1 MKHTEKCV
9 VLGEETACRFQ
20 GMRRRGVTR
29 ALCAL
34 LGWGLL
40 LPGPPVE
47 AQRIQVGQE
56 FINSRTSVLWLGQE
70 KGFFTKEGL
79 EVEVVP
85 IRGGTAGAQAMTS
98 GQIQFSLSATAAS
111 IPAIAAGSDIVELMN
126 FEPVTAYLLVGSKD
140 LKNPTE
146 LKGKRVGVSGLG
158 LSNSSLGAR
167 LALKHFGLD
176 PVRDQIAL
184 VAVGTETERVL
195 AIVSGSVAATV
206 LGPEFR
212 TKAEQAGTQVLA
224 DLRTL
229 GIAWAG
235 SNLVTTRRYLHANP
249 EISERVLKALL
260 RAIAF
265 IRDPQNKPAVFGIFK
280 EKLRYPKLESIQFM
294 VREAAAFLPQIGR
307 LKAEEV
313 ALLEPLKALDQSGWI
328 DSLYRTPGRF
338 PR

>member
-1 MKHTEKCV
+1 MSACILCV
-9 VLGEETACRFQ
+9 ATGAAGAAREG
-20 GMRRRGVTR
+20 GMRGVVI
-29 ALCAL
+29 AFSVMCGV
-34 LGWGLL
+34 GWGLPSPL
-40 LPGPPVE
+40 RAAE
-47 AQRIQVGQE
+47 IQRVQVGLE
-56 FINSRTSVLWLGQE
+56 FINSRASVLWLGQ
-70 KGFFTKEGL
+70 KQGFFAKEGI
-79 EVEVVP
+79 EVDVIA
-85 IRGGTAGAQAMTS
+85 IRGGTVGAQAITS
-98 GQIQFSLSATAAS
+98 GQVQFSLSATAAS

-126 FEPVTAYLLVGSKD
+126 FEPVVGYLLVGSKEIRT
-140 LKNPTE
+140 PTE
-146 LKGKRVGVSGLG
+146 LMGKRVGVSGLG
-158 LSNSSLGAR
+158 LSNSSLAAR
-167 LALKHFGLD
+167 IALRHFGLD
-176 PVRDQIAL
+176 PTRDRIAL
-184 VAVGTETERVL
+184 VATGTETERVL